1 MKSLYL
7 IIFVLIFSFKALA
20 KTGILVKLAKF
31 WWILLAPL
39 AFFGKFLS
47 GKESSSNNS
56 SASVKRRK
64 RKK

>member
-47 GKESSSNNS
+47 GKESSASTNKKS
-56 SASVKRRK
+56 STEK
-64 RKK
+64 